1 MILMADLLIWN
12 PVKLLDSQMTLV
24 AMLRVTQLAVTMM
37 IMMQSLIKV
46 CLLNADSN
54 FLQK

>member
-1 MILMADLLIWN
+1 LIWN